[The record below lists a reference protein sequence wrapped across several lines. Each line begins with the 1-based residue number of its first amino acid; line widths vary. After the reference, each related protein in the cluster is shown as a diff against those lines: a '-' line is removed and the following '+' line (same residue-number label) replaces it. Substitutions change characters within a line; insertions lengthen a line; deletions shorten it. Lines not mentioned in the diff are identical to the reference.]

1 MTIGRRQY
9 SPLERQGVNA
19 VERHILGY
27 HWIFREHAVSD
38 FGIDAEIEICDDGV
52 PTGRLMKLQIKSG
65 MSWFRERRVE
75 GVVFRGS
82 SDHFKYWLGH
92 SLPVVL
98 MLYDSSSE
106 QVWWVH
112 IERNRV
118 EGTGKNCKILIPSEQ
133 QLSPLS
139 ARLLRTVALGRT
151 EDRVTATAPL
161 YALPDT
167 LIRSIQEA
175 RKSIDIA
182 TPQLSESLRH
192 IVFDSVSRGVRIRM
206 ILSENRSDLLLESE
220 AMRGFDIT
228 LREIKSLHLKQVVID
243 KEIAIYGS
251 SFDLTAQAP
260 EVLFQAKDPRLVSSL
275 SEAFEHAWSL
285 SVEVGHHRGPRVPD
299 LP

>member
-1 MTIGRRQY
+1 MTSGRRQY

-19 VERHILGY
+19 IERHILGY

-52 PTGRLMKLQIKSG
+52 PTGRLIKLQIKSG

-106 QVWWVH
+106 EVWWVH
-112 IERNRV
+112 IEPNRV
-118 EGTGKNCKILIPSEQ
+118 EGTGKNCKILIPGDQ

-139 ARLLRTVALGRT
+139 ARLLRTVALGRA
-151 EDRVTATAPL
+151 EDRIKAADPL
-161 YALPDT
+161 YALPDA
-167 LIRSIQEA
+167 LIRSIRGA
-175 RKSIDIA
+175 KKSVDIA

-206 ILSENRSDLLLESE
+206 ILSEDQSNLLLKSE
-220 AMRGFDIT
+220 LMRGFDIT
-228 LREIKSLHLKQVVID
+228 VREIKSLHLKQVVVD

-251 SFDLTAQAP
+251 SFYLPVQTP
-260 EVLFQAKDPRLVSSL
+260 EVLFLANGPRLVKSL
-275 SEAFEHAWSL
+275 SEAFEQAWSL
-285 SVEVGHHRGPRVPD
+285 SVQVGPD
-299 LP
+299 RS